1 MPELFPTLAVL
12 LAVTIAAVALHA
24 ITGFGFALVLT
35 PLLLALR
42 TPAETVSTTLLL
54 GLLAN
59 GVIAAERRPA
69 GVHPDTARVL
79 LPAGLLGLPG
89 GAAVLAFLPKT
100 ALQIVLGV
108 VVLVAVAIQLRRP
121 AGTSGAEAPR
131 WQVALAGLFSG
142 VLRTAVGLGAAPVVL
157 WMRHVGI
164 PAAAMRWS
172 IAAFFVVLGAVG
184 LGVLV
189 VSAGGEAL
197 DGLSLAAV
205 LTPTAILGYVLGRRA
220 LAHLQP
226 HHYRAIVLSVIA
238 ASGAASIVTGLA
250 GA

>member
-1 MPELFPTLAVL
+1 VPDLFPTLTAL
-12 LAVTIAAVALHA
+12 LAVTVVAVALHA

-59 GVIAAERRPA
+59 GVIAGERRPA

-79 LPAGLLGLPG
+79 LPAGLIGLPG
-89 GAAVLAFLPKT
+89 GAAILALVPKT
-100 ALQIVLGV
+100 GLQIALGV
-108 VVLVAVAIQLRRP
+108 VVLAAVAIQLRRP
-121 AGTSGAEAPR
+121 PAAHGGIAPR
-131 WQVALAGLFSG
+131 WQVGLAGLTSG
-142 VLRTAVGLGAAPVVL
+142 VLTTAVGIGAAPVVL

-197 DGLSLAAV
+197 DGLGLAAA
-205 LTPTAILGYVLGRRA
+205 LTPTAIIGYVAGRRL
-220 LAHLQP
+220 LARLGP
-226 HHYRAIVLSVIA
+226 HHYRAIVLAAIA
-238 ASGAASIVTGLA
+238 ASGLASIITGLA
-250 GA
+250 GV